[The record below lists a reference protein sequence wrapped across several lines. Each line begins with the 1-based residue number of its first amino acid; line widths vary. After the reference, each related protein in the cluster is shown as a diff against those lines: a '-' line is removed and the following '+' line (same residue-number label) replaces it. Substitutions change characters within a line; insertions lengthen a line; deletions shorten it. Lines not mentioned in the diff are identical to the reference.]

1 MYLSV
6 IGKRLVSCV
15 NQRDGTHYD
24 IREFFDEI
32 FTPLFFGS
40 QRFLLFV
47 NNSPFD
53 QAVGKQKKSMT
64 PELLKACTNEIH
76 RKVADLT
83 PDASFFLGGAASGS
97 LETTSGQV
105 TNLKLPIYEEEI
117 LASWIGAACGV
128 MVQGGITLAIDNQD
142 VLLVIFE
149 GWRTYRKYIDQTPS
163 MKPLKVNAWN
173 GQWLT
178 HKMSENSEYTFI
190 PTPTSSGEALETQG
204 WVQLLFS
211 LSYFHRDKPLQQII
225 AYVYSLGQSN
235 STFGFI
241 RLNLSEVRR
250 PVDLYSQLFTVPEG
264 MPPKKFETL
273 YDTELT
279 FRRACETTE
288 IGLKSIKPKDTYK
301 GQYGIPKAPNATD
314 VEKRLVFD
322 TYQTWIIAMLNN
334 KDFLQRA
341 EELASAFLQ
350 FSSRGNRG
358 KTVNNQVIEEALKSR
373 YRREFIDNLTSIVE
387 QDKEHCE
394 LYKQIVKELLNLSQE
409 NVTLFLTL
417 LRFQYAAAASVKR

>member
-6 IGKRLVSCV
+6 IGKRLVRSI
-15 NQRDGTHYD
+15 NQKDGTKYSV
-24 IREFFDEI
+24 REFFDEI

-53 QAVGKQKKSMT
+53 QAVGKQKKNMT
-64 PELLKACTNEIH
+64 PELLKACSNEIH

-105 TNLKLPIYEEEI
+105 TDLKLPICEEEI

-142 VLLVIFE
+142 VLLLLYE
-149 GWRTYRKYIDQTPS
+149 GWQAYRDYLDQTPS

-178 HKMSENSEYTFI
+178 HNLGENAAYSFI
-190 PTPTSSGEALETQG
+190 PIPTSNGEAIETQG
-204 WVQLLFS
+204 WVQLLFA
-211 LSYFHRDKPLQQII
+211 LSYFHRDKPLQQIV

-250 PVDLYSQLFTVPEG
+250 PIDLYRQLFTVPEG
-264 MPPKKFETL
+264 MPPKKFEIL

-288 IGLKSIKPKDTYK
+288 IGLKSIKPKDTFK

-314 VEKRLVFD
+314 VEKRLAFD

-341 EELASAFLQ
+341 EELATALLQ
-350 FSSRGNRG
+350 FSSRGTRG
-358 KTVNNQVIEEALKSR
+358 KTVHNQVIEEALKSR

-387 QDKEHCE
+387 QDPEHYD
-394 LYKQIVKELLNLSQE
+394 LYKQIVGELLNLSQE
-409 NVTLFLTL
+409 NVSLFLTL
-417 LRFQYAAAASVKR
+417 LRFQYAAASAKH